1 MHFGLKGKEVLAIT
15 LLTFVV
21 VGTTTLA
28 HLSQLSRVVVQEAL
42 AKADLIVKQIY
53 AQSNTALSRARSGDP
68 WDDLKT
74 DRDVRTLLDASVG
87 YSAHLVYALIA
98 DRNGR
103 AIVHTDRQKEGVAA
117 RERSHVEQL
126 LSLNPLRRFH
136 DIYWGDSVYEVTL
149 PLNLKNEPFGTIRLG
164 IATSLLQRELK
175 ASLRN
180 SLFLGGLAL
189 PVAWLIAIGLANL
202 TLRPIRRLT
211 REVDRLRR
219 GEFDISGDLPRG
231 DALGD
236 LASQIQLLGQQLQSD
251 RLRILSDKV
260 HVRQAV
266 DYLEDGI
273 IFLGQDRRI
282 LFFNKAAETI
292 VGSPLEDVAG
302 QSLDRVLEPSHPLR
316 GFLEEAFEHRIGPR
330 NVPLVLS
337 REGRPRELR
346 MSVFFVP
353 DPQNATGTVVL
364 LRDLESVK
372 GLQSVL
378 SYSAKLTALAN
389 LTSGLAH
396 EVKNPLNTMRLH
408 LELLKEKQDVPAEEI
423 HERVDAL
430 GRQIQRL
437 DRVVGGFLKF
447 MRPEELS
454 LKQLDLNGLLKNIA
468 TLLEAEWQKQG
479 TGFMFQ
485 LDPTLSAIMADE
497 GLLHQAFFNI
507 MLNACQAMPTGGKI
521 TIVTELEQPGVVKV
535 SITDAG
541 IGISAKEKEEIF
553 KLYYTTKPDGNGIG
567 LSLVYRIVQLHD
579 GLIDIVSE
587 VGCGTTIIVRF
598 PQGPSHE
605 QQEVGI
611 LR

>member
-21 VGTTTLA
+21 VATTTFA
-28 HLSQLSRVVVQEAL
+28 HLSQLSRIVVQEAL
-42 AKADLIVKQIY
+42 AKAELIVKQIY
-53 AQSNTALSRARSGDP
+53 AQSNAALSRARSGDP

-103 AIVHTDRQKEGVAA
+103 AVVHTDPQREGVAA

-126 LSLNPLRRFH
+126 LPLNPIRRFH

-149 PLNLKNEPFGTIRLG
+149 PLMLKDEPFGSIRVG
-164 IATSLLQRELK
+164 IATGLLQRELN
-175 ASLRN
+175 ASLRH

-189 PVAWLIAIGLANL
+189 PIAWLIAIGLANL

-219 GEFDISGDLPRG
+219 GEFDISGDLPRR

-251 RLRILSDKV
+251 RLRILSGKADL
-260 HVRQAV
+260 RQAV

-282 LFFNKAAETI
+282 LFFSKAAEAV
-292 VGSPLEDVAG
+292 VGSSLEEVAG
-302 QSLDRVLEPSHPLR
+302 QSLDRLLEPSHPIR
-316 GFLEEAFEHRIGPR
+316 GFLEEAFENQIGLQ
-330 NVPLVLS
+330 NVPLTLS
-337 REGRPRELR
+337 REGGPRELR

-396 EVKNPLNTMRLH
+396 EIKNPLNTMRLH

-454 LKQLDLNGLLKNIA
+454 LKQLDLNGLLKEIA

-479 TGFMFQ
+479 IGFVFQ
-485 LDPTLSAIMADE
+485 FESTLPAIMADE

-507 MLNACQAMPTGGKI
+507 MLNACQAMPAGGKI
-521 TIVTELEQPGVVKV
+521 TVATELEQPGMVKA

-541 IGISAKEKEEIF
+541 IGISAEEKEQIF

-579 GLIDIVSE
+579 GLIDVVSE
-587 VGCGTTIIVRF
+587 VGCGTTIIVRL
-598 PQGPSHE
+598 PQGHSHE
-605 QQEVGI
+605 
-611 LR
+611 